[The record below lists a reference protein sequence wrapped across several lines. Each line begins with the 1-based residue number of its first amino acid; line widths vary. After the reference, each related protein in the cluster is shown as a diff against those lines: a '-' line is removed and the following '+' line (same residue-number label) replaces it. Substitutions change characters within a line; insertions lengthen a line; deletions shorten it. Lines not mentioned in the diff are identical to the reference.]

1 MRTLRVNGLNVWP
14 IICTRVRVSAHVLTK
29 TLAIIRVRRSL
40 PGLQVSFEA
49 EKIKAPTRCRARISL
64 VGTQET
70 TMGKDKGRVVS
81 VSLQVELDV
90 VTRPGRVGDLPAHA
104 SGRVKLFDRYLGHKP
119 LAIEPELSGGAD
131 LRFDGSVA
139 RPPLTNSIGRRDR
152 LIDTFRGR
160 VNFDQVHDVV
170 HGVILCECSAFRD
183 CRCRQN
189 RDASPKP
196 HVSEPLPSRGHSLE
210 KVLNHRNS
218 SLVSGRLSLQRRLNG
233 SAADRFL
240 RIIEQPTPGSRSIVG
255 ASLSSDA
262 IDVREGSGLDNFFP
276 KADMRS
282 LRRHVRFDPT
292 AD

>member
-1 MRTLRVNGLNVWP
+1 SARVFALAP
-14 IICTRVRVSAHVLTK
+14 HVLTK

-64 VGTQET
+64 VGTRET
-70 TMGKDKGRVVS
+70 TMGKEKGRVVS
-81 VSLQVELDV
+81 VGLQVELDV
-90 VTRPGRVGDLPAHA
+90 VTLPGGVGDLPVHA

-119 LAIEPELSGGAD
+119 LAIEPELSGAAD
-131 LRFDGSVA
+131 FRVDGSVA

-170 HGVILCECSAFRD
+170 HGVILCECPSAFRN
-183 CRCRQN
+183 CRRRQN

-196 HVSEPLPSRGHSLE
+196 HVSEPLPSRGHSPE

-218 SLVSGRLSLQRRLNG
+218 SL
-233 SAADRFL
+233 
-240 RIIEQPTPGSRSIVG
+240 
-255 ASLSSDA
+255 
-262 IDVREGSGLDNFFP
+262 
-276 KADMRS
+276 
-282 LRRHVRFDPT
+282 
-292 AD
+292 